1 MSPRD
6 SHVDQDLRPPRLANA
21 FLSLSESSPP
31 IPESEVPRWSCVYK
45 DRLFRVFSRR
55 RFDLAL
61 PLDRLTRM
69 RENDVD
75 TAISGT
81 ALLRAFQRES
91 LWIVLFNSDRNWRE
105 RVDDGGFEK
114 RCSIE
119 ALITLEAIVFLAGN
133 DMGRC
138 WRCCDRHRVE
148 IEPEIACYLFF
159 LRGCDWTLPKSFV
172 PTPCRHTRSDRGT
185 ASYLSPS
192 TARNHRG
199 EYTLQC
205 SFDPYCW
212 TAVDVHPSRAL
223 NYPLRRSNP
232 FIPFGENVR
241 QNFFSSRNIAP
252 RNIRLVPHCLFRGR
266 KEYFRDWKRNF
277 EKKFANRIDEV
288 FVEECY
294 FWKKKYW
301 KTFWRRSRGT
311 AIEKKE
317 REGVAARD
325 CTGTHASGRTTN
337 VQKEPAK
344 RAWNVGR
351 NVVDETAKERKR
363 SSKNGGDREE
373 GAATLGSLTHI

>member
-1 MSPRD
+1 MGRLLSSIGATHTTARRRRACTHVQGRRRISRD
-6 SHVDQDLRPPRLANA
+6 SQTVRIGGQIIIRSHNRACPFLLLAFSPFLPRTMRISTLHLWFIAIST
-21 FLSLSESSPP
+21 FLSLSACKCLHGTPTWTRTFVLLVSRTLSFLSPNRPPP

-61 PLDRLTRM
+61 PLDRLTRT

-114 RCSIE
+114 RRSIE

-138 WRCCDRHRVE
+138 WGCCDRHRAE

-252 RNIRLVPHCLFRGR
+252 RNIRAPLFISG
-266 KEYFRDWKRNF
+266 
-277 EKKFANRIDEV
+277 
-288 FVEECY
+288 
-294 FWKKKYW
+294 
-301 KTFWRRSRGT
+301 
-311 AIEKKE
+311 KE
-317 REGVAARD
+317 RILSWLE
-325 CTGTHASGRTTN
+325 
-337 VQKEPAK
+337 KEF
-344 RAWNVGR
+344 
-351 NVVDETAKERKR
+351 
-363 SSKNGGDREE
+363 REKIRE
-373 GAATLGSLTHI
+373 